1 MKIKEILQGRK
12 MKILKIIKMWGTM
25 KKGFDR
31 KNQITPLLR
40 IFKTKKE
47 KKMTRCRND
56 GKEKTVEKER
66 I

>member
-1 MKIKEILQGRK
+1 
-12 MKILKIIKMWGTM
+12 MWGTM
-25 KKGFDR
+25 KKGFDK